1 MPKRTKPNSPPV
13 QRNLAALPRGSAGGR
28 GAVRREAPNSP
39 PVQVQS
45 NRAVLAV
52 VAAAVTLSLSGCAA
66 ALWGNLLIVLLT
78 LAIFLGTIRLGNGN
92 EDR

>member
-1 MPKRTKPNSPPV
+1 MPKRT
-13 QRNLAALPRGSAGGR
+13 R
-28 GAVRREAPNSP
+28 
-39 PVQVQS
+39 S
-45 NRAVLAV
+45 NRAALAV

-78 LAIFLGTIRLGNGN
+78 LAIFLGTIRLRNGN